1 MIKLRK
7 NIRNRYSLSNNLFGG
22 TILTTNMLANCLDN
36 APNQNMV
43 AVTSF
48 SAQFWRCLNRL
59 IKVSRKTNHSFI
71 TYKLAKK
78 TVFSK
83 NLMTK
88 GELSCLKE

>member
-1 MIKLRK
+1 MI
-7 NIRNRYSLSNNLFGG
+7 
-22 TILTTNMLANCLDN
+22 
-36 APNQNMV
+36 